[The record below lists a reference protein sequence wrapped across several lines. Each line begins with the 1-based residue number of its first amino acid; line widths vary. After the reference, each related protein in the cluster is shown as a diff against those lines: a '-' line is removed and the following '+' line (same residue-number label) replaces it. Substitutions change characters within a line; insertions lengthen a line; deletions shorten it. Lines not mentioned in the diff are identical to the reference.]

1 MLFVTYVAGNACT
14 LGKTREEAS
23 ADGRAFLGILCF
35 KHDNDK
41 YLVATNFRSGSG
53 DHVSAAGLPVWPAPQ
68 CAAIRDRQMMTNER
82 TTYIHKNVVRGL
94 IMGKTYV

>member
-1 MLFVTYVAGNACT
+1 MRTLPFDKGRLFVLFITYVAGNACT

-41 YLVATNFRSGSG
+41 YLVATNF
-53 DHVSAAGLPVWPAPQ
+53 
-68 CAAIRDRQMMTNER
+68 
-82 TTYIHKNVVRGL
+82 
-94 IMGKTYV
+94 

>member
-1 MLFVTYVAGNACT
+1 MLFITYVAGNACT

-41 YLVATNFRSGSG
+41 YLVATNF
-53 DHVSAAGLPVWPAPQ
+53 
-68 CAAIRDRQMMTNER
+68 
-82 TTYIHKNVVRGL
+82 
-94 IMGKTYV
+94 